1 MGSSSS
7 VQLAMLGLD
16 SSGKTTV
23 LYYMKFE
30 QYTNVTPTISYNC
43 ETIKVK
49 EGRAKGMTFKIWDV
63 GGQDNKRPLWNQYTR
78 SSDGII
84 FVVDSEDKER
94 LEEAKLEL
102 IRLIKNADNQ
112 KLPLLVIANKQDL
125 PHSLPLCEIE
135 TALGLRDLHP
145 GQMWSIRGAC
155 AVTGEGLTEAMD
167 AMYDLIVKKKT
178 MKKRK

>member
-1 MGSSSS
+1 MLPLQS
-7 VQLAMLGLD
+7 VTIARQLKWRRDAL
-16 SSGKTTV
+16 
-23 LYYMKFE
+23 
-30 QYTNVTPTISYNC
+30 N
-43 ETIKVK
+43 
-49 EGRAKGMTFKIWDV
+49 AKGMTFKIWDV

-102 IRLIKNADNQ
+102 IRLLKNADNQ

>member
-1 MGSSSS
+1 
-7 VQLAMLGLD
+7 
-16 SSGKTTV
+16 
-23 LYYMKFE
+23 MKFE
-30 QYTNVTPTISYNC
+30 QYTNATPTISYNC

-49 EGRAKGMTFKIWDV
+49 EGSAKGITFKIWDV

-102 IRLIKNADNQ
+102 IRLLKAPDNQ

-125 PHSLPLCEIE
+125 RHSLSLHEIE
-135 TALGLRDLHP
+135 TLLGLRDLHP
-145 GQMWSIRGAC
+145 GTDVVYNRGLC
-155 AVTGEGLTEAMD
+155 YNWGGTDRGNGRYSPVLRQVD
-167 AMYDLIVKKKT
+167 YH
-178 MKKRK
+178 

>member
-1 MGSSSS
+1 M
-7 VQLAMLGLD
+7 QLTMLGLD
-16 SSGKTTV
+16 SSGKTTI
-23 LYYMKFE
+23 LYHMKFE
-30 QYTNVTPTISYNC
+30 QYTNATPTISYNC

-49 EGRAKGMTFKIWDV
+49 EGSAKGITFKIWDV

-102 IRLIKNADNQ
+102 IRLLKAPDNQ

-125 PHSLPLCEIE
+125 QHSLSLHEIE
-135 TALGLRDLHP
+135 TLLGLRDLHP
-145 GQMWSIRGAC
+145 GQMWYIIGAC
-155 AVTGEGLTEAMD
+155 AITGEGLTEAMD
-167 AMYDLIVKKKT
+167 AMYDLIVKRKSH
-178 MKKRK
+178 KRKK